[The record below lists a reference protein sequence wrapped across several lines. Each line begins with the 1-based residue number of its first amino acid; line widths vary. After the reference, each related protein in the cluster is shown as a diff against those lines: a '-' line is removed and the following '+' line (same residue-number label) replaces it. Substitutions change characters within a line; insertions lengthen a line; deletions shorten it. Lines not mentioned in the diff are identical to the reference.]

1 MVRNRDA
8 LEPFRGGGVVEVLVW
23 VVLNG
28 EAAVGAFDVVLGGG
42 GGEEEEVVVFG
53 FEGPSLGAD

>member
-1 MVRNRDA
+1 M
-8 LEPFRGGGVVEVLVW
+8 EVLVW
-23 VVLNG
+23 VVLDG

-53 FEGPSLGAD
+53 FERPSLGAD